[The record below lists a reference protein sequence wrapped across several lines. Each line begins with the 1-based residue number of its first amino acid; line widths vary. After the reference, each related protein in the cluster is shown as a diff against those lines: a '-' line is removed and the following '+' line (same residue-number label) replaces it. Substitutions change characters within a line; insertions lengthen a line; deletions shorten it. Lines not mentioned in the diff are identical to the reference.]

1 LAHENIKPF
10 GGNGGHMQAH
20 GQGTVAAVQ
29 NNVARGTVA
38 QAGLPRG
45 IKRNAHGLLV
55 DEADRHVCNEC
66 YNYKENKTPNC
77 SNIRFHKRQRFDNH
91 AWDYNQPVFTVG
103 RGGYNGYNR
112 RGAFRHFNGRSGGRF
127 GGRGNVM
134 HAQDGRGRGRGN
146 AHVNAIVDANANG
159 NANTNTNANGNGYA
173 NAVN

>member
-1 LAHENIKPF
+1 
-10 GGNGGHMQAH
+10 MQAH

-112 RGAFRHFNGRSGGRF
+112 RGGLGTSMVVLVAGL
-127 GGRGNVM
+127 VVEAMLCM
-134 HAQDGRGRGRGN
+134 HRMVVVVVA
-146 AHVNAIVDANANG
+146 AMHM
-159 NANTNTNANGNGYA
+159 
-173 NAVN
+173 